1 MSLKPFAAL
10 LVFVTMCL
18 GAVSSP
24 AQSVIANIPVTGS
37 PMGVAADP
45 INNRIYA
52 AINPSSVAVI
62 DGAANSLLE
71 TIPLPFGAQRVA
83 INLETQRV
91 YIAGCDFSQ
100 FPLICGMS
108 VLDAK
113 NNDVIGST
121 IISSQEGI
129 GLQGLAV
136 DDRTNRIYV
145 SDANNE
151 LVDVIDG
158 ESNTVIANISLG
170 GSQPLGLAVDPHVH
184 RLFAVIN
191 GNEVAIINTHA
202 DVIVKRI
209 TVGRENANDAVN
221 PFTHRCYVTDEIFA
235 SSNLG
240 VVNTRH
246 LHFITNIPVGNT
258 PFDVA
263 VDVRSNRVFVT
274 NIGDSTISMIDG
286 ESGRNIATVQVF
298 GRFIAVNPVT
308 HHVYASDDQL
318 GVIHVISER

>member
-1 MSLKPFAAL
+1 MSIKVFAAL
-10 LVFVTMCL
+10 LVFVGMSL
-18 GAVSSP
+18 GAVPSP
-24 AQSVIANIPVTGS
+24 AQSVIANIPVSGT
-37 PMGVAADP
+37 PFGVAADP

-52 AINPSSVAVI
+52 AISPSSVAVI
-62 DGAANSLLE
+62 DGATNSLLE
-71 TIPLPFGAQRVA
+71 TVPLPFGAQRVA
-83 INLETQRV
+83 INVETQRV
-91 YIAGCDFSQ
+91 YIAGCVFST
-100 FPLICGMS
+100 PLICGMS

-113 NNDVIGST
+113 NNNVIGST

-136 DDRTNRIYV
+136 NDRTNRIYV

-170 GSQPLGLAVDPHVH
+170 GSQPLGLAVDPQAH

-191 GNEVAIINTHA
+191 GPEVAVINTHTDA
-202 DVIVKRI
+202 LVTRI
-209 TVGRENANDAVN
+209 TVGRENANAAVN
-221 PFTHRCYVTDEIFA
+221 PFTRGCYVTDEIFA
-235 SSNLG
+235 PSNLG

-246 LHFITNIPVGNT
+246 LHVITNIAVGNT

-274 NIGDSTISMIDG
+274 NIGDSTISVIDG
-286 ESGRNIATVQVF
+286 ESDRNIATVPVF
-298 GRFIAVNPVT
+298 GRFIAVDPVT
-308 HHVYASDDQL
+308 HRVYASDDQL
-318 GVIHVISER
+318 GVIHVISEH